1 MSCLREAE
9 FKLRN
14 RVWGQDRPRP
24 SGFDTYFMTFLKSFG
39 HLSWDVIRQV
49 GQRYDTCHIL
59 AELCQRPSSDGK
71 KKLALKFLY
80 LCFSVCL
87 MMFNCVFFSYI
98 QSIAYKK
105 KKTVSK
111 NDNDYGGDSE

>member
-14 RVWGQDRPRP
+14 RAWGQDRPRP

-71 KKLALKFLY
+71 KEISVKIFISLFL
-80 LCFSVCL
+80 CL
-87 MMFNCVFFSYI
+87 FDDV
-98 QSIAYKK
+98 
-105 KKTVSK
+105 
-111 NDNDYGGDSE
+111 